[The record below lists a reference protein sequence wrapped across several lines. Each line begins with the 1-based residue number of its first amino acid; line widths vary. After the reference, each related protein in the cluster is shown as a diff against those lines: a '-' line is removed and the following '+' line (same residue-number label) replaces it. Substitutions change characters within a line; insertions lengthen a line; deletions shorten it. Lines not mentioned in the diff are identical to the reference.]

1 MAVTGIA
8 ASGGKA
14 LATVFVYVPPEMA
27 AEEERAE
34 DLTAEQVM
42 ARVNA
47 AIEWVDQAMARKIE
61 HAKGQGREILEM
73 QRVMLNDSMLLS
85 GIEEAVQEGKS
96 AAAAVAVSTKKLITM
111 LESLNDPLFTMRIPD
126 TRDVGLRLTCRLTG
140 QNYPDLAQVE
150 GQVILTGED
159 LPPSLLAG
167 ADSEKIAGV
176 VMGSGNKTCHAAIL
190 CSALGI
196 PALMGAAGWQQLP
209 GGQLAY
215 LDGDAGQAELVP
227 GERRAEFEC
236 RLAEWK
242 QEQTAL
248 EAYRDRPTVTAEGHV
263 VGLYCNIFST
273 DTAKKAQELGADG
286 AGLFR
291 TEFLYTGRPDLPGEE
306 EQFAVYKAAL
316 EAMPGKAITFR
327 TMDIGGDKPV
337 EALGLEQEQN
347 AFLGY
352 RAIRI
357 CLDRPELFLTQLRA
371 LLRASAFGKVQIMF
385 PMIATLEELRR
396 AKKYVAQAKEQ
407 LAQKGQAFDPNAPV
421 GMMVEV
427 PAAAVLAR
435 QFAREA
441 DFFSIGSNDL
451 TQYTMAADR
460 MNPKVEHLSNPM
472 GPAVLTLIAQ
482 TIQAAKQAGIP
493 CSVCGELAGMVEAV
507 PVLLGLGLEKFSVSP
522 GKLLAVRRAIAGCSE
537 EEAQRA
543 ARRALS

>member
-1 MAVTGIA
+1 M
-8 ASGGKA
+8 
-14 LATVFVYVPPEMA
+14 
-27 AEEERAE
+27 
-34 DLTAEQVM
+34 
-42 ARVNA
+42 
-47 AIEWVDQAMARKIE
+47 
-61 HAKGQGREILEM
+61 
-73 QRVMLNDSMLLS
+73 
-85 GIEEAVQEGKS
+85 
-96 AAAAVAVSTKKLITM
+96 
-111 LESLNDPLFTMRIPD
+111 
-126 TRDVGLRLTCRLTG
+126 
-140 QNYPDLAQVE
+140 
-150 GQVILTGED
+150 
-159 LPPSLLAG
+159 
-167 ADSEKIAGV
+167 
-176 VMGSGNKTCHAAIL
+176 
-190 CSALGI
+190 
-196 PALMGAAGWQQLP
+196 
-209 GGQLAY
+209 
-215 LDGDAGQAELVP
+215 
-227 GERRAEFEC
+227 
-236 RLAEWK
+236 
-242 QEQTAL
+242 
-248 EAYRDRPTVTAEGHV
+248 
-263 VGLYCNIFST
+263 
-273 DTAKKAQELGADG
+273 
-286 AGLFR
+286 
-291 TEFLYTGRPDLPGEE
+291 
-306 EQFAVYKAAL
+306 
-316 EAMPGKAITFR
+316 
-327 TMDIGGDKPV
+327 

-357 CLDRPELFLTQLRA
+357 CLDRPDLFLTQLRA